1 MTYFIFLRINYLLL
15 AIYIFFQIRI
25 CPLSIA
31 LYLDFSYNTGRSED
45 YNEKKYRSNEMFF
58 ERRWYEQKKNTFLT
72 DFGNIFFYLK
82 SRLLITIGQNIDKAL
97 NLIIDMY
104 HKAADAS

>member
-1 MTYFIFLRINYLLL
+1 
-15 AIYIFFQIRI
+15 
-25 CPLSIA
+25 
-31 LYLDFSYNTGRSED
+31 
-45 YNEKKYRSNEMFF
+45 MFF
-58 ERRWYEQKKNTFLT
+58 EQRWDEQKKNTFLT